1 MDLTGK
7 SAPAFSVDT
16 TDGRRSLSDYAGKP
30 FILAFFP
37 LAFTGG

>member
-7 SAPAFSVDT
+7 KAPVFSVNT
-16 TDGRRSLSDYAGKP
+16 TDGARALKDYEGKSL
-30 FILAFFP
+30 ILAFFP